1 MSGGAFGVVR
11 FVAFAQTVASRAD
24 AKLLQQMS
32 HNDDQLSIVG
42 VSVRVGPNYAPRL
55 TMRRIYSKKHFR
67 NDKDY
72 RHEVA
77 NHYRDYKL
85 QQALLGLPH
94 NSSSG
99 SSNSKNNTHYH
110 HHRGGTTT
118 QTRRRR
124 IGHCMRLRPLAPPTV
139 ASTYAQLRVQLPI
152 HVHYFPR

>member
-1 MSGGAFGVVR
+1 MSGGACCVVR

-32 HNDDQLSIVG
+32 HNDDDQLSIVG
-42 VSVRVGPNYAPRL
+42 VSLRVGLNYAPRL

-94 NSSSG
+94 G
-99 SSNSKNNTHYH
+99 SNTHYH
-110 HHRGGTTT
+110 HLRGGTTT

-124 IGHCMRLRPLAPPTV
+124 TGHCMRLRPLAPPTV
-139 ASTYAQLRVQLPI
+139 ASTYAQLRNQLPI